1 MLHFSKCVFCVHS
14 IRRVTMYKLQVDGVV
29 TMESSALYEV
39 LAAYCDV
46 RMNRP
51 ECRVIVFCFILGKLH
66 TLDMTWKADE

>member
-1 MLHFSKCVFCVHS
+1 
-14 IRRVTMYKLQVDGVV
+14 MYKLQVDGVV

-51 ECRVIVFCFILGKLH
+51 ECRVIVCCILYGKLC
-66 TLDMTWKADE
+66 TLDMKWVPAE